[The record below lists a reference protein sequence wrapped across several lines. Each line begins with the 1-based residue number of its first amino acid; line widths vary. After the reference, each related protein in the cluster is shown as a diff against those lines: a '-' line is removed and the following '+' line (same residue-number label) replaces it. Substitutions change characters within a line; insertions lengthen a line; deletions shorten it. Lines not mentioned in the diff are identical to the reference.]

1 MFKLYLDDIL
11 QDGEDV
17 LNINS
22 AFETSIIREDGFSS
36 SEQILREKTDMNLSL
51 CGSSYKYL
59 MDKISTNTCEDTT
72 VLLEDSDCG
81 LRKDWIIKA
90 NSVESTP
97 HNKTLKTSVKDN
109 SFSAYIRDFI
119 DNEVN
124 LFSTNTKNCE
134 PLSTVDKD
142 FTMFTDANNQTTTS
156 IITAFDAL
164 DVIKYIVSFFTDN
177 KINVVSQYLTDNRY
191 AITTGYNMHNHG
203 ISIDDIYPK
212 VSLTDIFNELRKKL
226 RIYMSVEK
234 DSIGNYYLLIEDEDY
249 FFKND
254 VLLTIDKIPNRI
266 VQTKDLE
273 RSFARIEIGSKDTQL
288 QPEHAPD
295 YPQETVIAWNK
306 ETFNFCGTCSAEKQ
320 NPLDLVSDYIIDSN
334 MIYEALNAGV
344 DDFDNDSKIF
354 MFNYQLVSGVPTSTT
369 TLYEGK
375 YAYNLSINNENT
387 LDRWIDYAGKCVILN
402 RTPKY
407 GCLAKTVDYSNSLTN
422 QCTKL
427 TILDIPAATGTNAFT
442 NKMNY
447 SIEQYDNQN
456 ALLLN
461 QTIGGDVLTL
471 FTVQENGSYNF
482 KANVTNL
489 RQKGYFDGT
498 NYYPNDGILFESDVT
513 YTLRIKTFT
522 NNTLTTLIDTFEVS
536 ALAVNAVNDAKTL
549 NVETGMI
556 NLAVG
561 NAVIAELY
569 GKMPVTN
576 NMAGLV
582 IYFYGDSQYFKLID
596 DGFGCEN
603 VDYND
608 QNARPYVI
616 EFDYPLCYSDYVSLT
631 NNKAGIISVAGNNYW
646 IKEVI
651 YRHKK
656 QSTLKLIGNNLLI

>member
-22 AFETSIIREDGFSS
+22 AFETSIIREDGFLS
-36 SEQILREKTDMNLSL
+36 SEQILREKTDMELSL
-51 CGSSYKYL
+51 CGSSYKYI
-59 MDKISTNTCEDTT
+59 MDKISSNTCEDTT
-72 VLLEDSDCG
+72 LLIEDNECG
-81 LRKDWIIKA
+81 MQKDWIIKA

-97 HNKTLKTSVKDN
+97 HNKTLKTAVKDN

-119 DNEVN
+119 DNEVY

-164 DVIKYIVSFFTDN
+164 DVIRYIVSFFTDN
-177 KINVVSQYLTDNRY
+177 KIDVVSQYLTDNRY

-212 VSLTDIFNELRKKL
+212 VSLSNIFDELRKKL

-234 DSIGNYYLLIEDEDY
+234 DLTGNYYLLIEDEDY

-254 VLLTIDKIPNRI
+254 VLLTIDKVPNGTL
-266 VQTKDLE
+266 QKKDLQ
-273 RSFARIEIGSKDTQL
+273 RSFARIDIGSNDTEL

-295 YPQETVIAWNK
+295 YPQETVIAWEK

-320 NPLDLVSDYIIDSN
+320 NVLDLVSDYIIDSN

-344 DDFDNDSKIF
+344 DDFNNDSKIF
-354 MFNYQLVSGVPTSTT
+354 MFNYRTIGGVPISIT
-369 TLYEGK
+369 TLFDGK

-407 GCLAKTVDYSNSLTN
+407 GFLAKTVDYRNSLAN
-422 QCTKL
+422 QCTKI
-427 TILDIPAATGTNAFT
+427 TILDIPGATGTNAFT

-447 SIEQYDNQN
+447 SVEQYDSQD
-456 ALLLN
+456 AVLLN
-461 QTIGGDVLTL
+461 QTIGGDLLTL

-489 RQKGYFDGT
+489 RQKGYFDGST
-498 NYYPNDGILFESDVT
+498 YHQNDGVFYENNVT
-513 YTLRIKTFT
+513 YTLRIKTYT
-522 NNTLTTLIDTFEVS
+522 DNTLTTLIDTFEVS

-569 GKMPVTN
+569 GEMPVTN

>member
-22 AFETSIIREDGFSS
+22 AFETSIVREDGFLS
-36 SEQILREKTDMNLSL
+36 SEQILREKTDMELSL
-51 CGSSYKYL
+51 AGNSYKYL

-81 LRKDWIIKA
+81 MQKDWIIKA
-90 NSVESTP
+90 NSVESKP
-97 HNKTLKTSVKDN
+97 HNKTLKTAVKDN

-124 LFSTNTKNCE
+124 LFSTNTKNCKQ
-134 PLSTVDKD
+134 LSTVDKD
-142 FTMFTDANNQTTTS
+142 FTMFTDVNNQTTTS

-177 KINVVSQYLTDNRY
+177 KINVVSQYLTNNRY

-212 VSLTDIFNELRKKL
+212 VSLSNIFDELRKKL

-234 DSIGNYYLLIEDEDY
+234 DLTGNYYLLIEDEDY

-254 VLLTIDKIPNRI
+254 VLLTIDKVPNGTL
-266 VQTKDLE
+266 QKKDLQ
-273 RSFARIEIGSKDTQL
+273 RSFARIDIGSNETEL

-295 YPQETVIAWNK
+295 YPQETVIAWEK
-306 ETFNFCGTCSAEKQ
+306 EMFNFCGTCSAEKQ
-320 NPLDLVSDYIIDSN
+320 NVLDLVSDYIIDSN

-344 DDFDNDSKIF
+344 DDFNNDSKIF
-354 MFNYQLVSGVPTSTT
+354 MFNYRTIGGFPLSIT
-369 TLYEGK
+369 TLFDGK
-375 YAYNLSINNENT
+375 FAYNLSINNENT

-407 GCLAKTVDYSNSLTN
+407 GFLAKTVDYRNSLAN
-422 QCTKL
+422 QCTKI
-427 TILDIPAATGTNAFT
+427 TILDIPGATGTNAFT

-447 SIEQYDNQN
+447 SVEQYDSQD
-456 ALLLN
+456 AVLLN
-461 QTIGGDVLTL
+461 QTIGGDLLTL

-489 RQKGYFDGT
+489 RQKGYFDGST
-498 NYYPNDGILFESDVT
+498 YHQNDGVFYENNVT
-513 YTLRIKTFT
+513 YTLRIKTYT
-522 NNTLTTLIDTFEVS
+522 DNTLTTLIDTFEVS

-561 NAVIAELY
+561 NAVISELY
-569 GKMPVTN
+569 GQMPVTN

-631 NNKAGIISVAGNNYW
+631 NNKSGIISVAGNNYW

-656 QSTLKLIGNNLLI
+656 LSTLKLIGNNLLI

>member
-22 AFETSIIREDGFSS
+22 AFETSIIREDGFLS
-36 SEQILREKTDMNLSL
+36 SEQILREKTDMELSL
-51 CGSSYKYL
+51 CGSSYKYI
-59 MDKISTNTCEDTT
+59 MDKISSNTCEDTT
-72 VLLEDSDCG
+72 LLIEDNECG
-81 LRKDWIIKA
+81 MQKDWIIKA

-97 HNKTLKTSVKDN
+97 HNKTLKTAVKDN

-119 DNEVN
+119 DNEVY

-164 DVIKYIVSFFTDN
+164 DVIRYIVSFFTDN
-177 KINVVSQYLTDNRY
+177 KIDVVSQYLTDNRY

-212 VSLTDIFNELRKKL
+212 VSLTDIFDELRKKL

-234 DSIGNYYLLIEDEDY
+234 DLTGNYYLLIEDEDY

-254 VLLTIDKIPNRI
+254 VLLTIDKVPNGTL
-266 VQTKDLE
+266 QKKDLQ
-273 RSFARIEIGSKDTQL
+273 RSFARIDIGSNDTEL

-295 YPQETVIAWNK
+295 YPQETVIAWEK

-320 NPLDLVSDYIIDSN
+320 NVLDLVSDYIIDSN

-344 DDFDNDSKIF
+344 DDFNNDSKIF
-354 MFNYQLVSGVPTSTT
+354 MFNYRTIGGVPISIT
-369 TLYEGK
+369 TLFDGK

-407 GCLAKTVDYSNSLTN
+407 GFLAKTVDYRNSLAN
-422 QCTKL
+422 QCTKI
-427 TILDIPAATGTNAFT
+427 TILDTPGATGTNAFT

-447 SIEQYDNQN
+447 SVEQYDSQD
-456 ALLLN
+456 AVLLN
-461 QTIGGDVLTL
+461 QTIGGDLLTL

-489 RQKGYFDGT
+489 RQKGYFDGST
-498 NYYPNDGILFESDVT
+498 YHQNDGVFYENNVT
-513 YTLRIKTFT
+513 YTLRIKTYT
-522 NNTLTTLIDTFEVS
+522 DNTLTTLIDTFEVS

-561 NAVIAELY
+561 NAVISELY
-569 GKMPVTN
+569 GQMPVTN

-631 NNKAGIISVAGNNYW
+631 NNKSGIISVAGNNYW

-656 QSTLKLIGNNLLI
+656 LSTLKLIGNNLLI